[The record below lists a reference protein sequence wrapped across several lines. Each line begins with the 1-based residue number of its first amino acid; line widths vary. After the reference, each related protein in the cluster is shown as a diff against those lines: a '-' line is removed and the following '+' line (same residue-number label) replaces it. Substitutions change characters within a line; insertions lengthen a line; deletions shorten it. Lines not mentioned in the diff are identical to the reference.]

1 MCDLHH
7 KHQQFC
13 IFHRVKNAVVTDSHT
28 MDTVAGGELLHARWS
43 WIDCEGVDLPFKAF
57 TQSGV
62 A

>member
-1 MCDLHH
+1 
-7 KHQQFC
+7 
-13 IFHRVKNAVVTDSHT
+13 